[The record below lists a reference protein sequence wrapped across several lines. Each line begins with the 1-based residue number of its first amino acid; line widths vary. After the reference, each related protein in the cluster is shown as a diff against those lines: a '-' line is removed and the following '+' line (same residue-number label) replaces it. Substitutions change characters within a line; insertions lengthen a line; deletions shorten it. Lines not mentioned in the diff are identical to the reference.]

1 MLVLLPLLLFSP
13 CEHFPSAS
21 SSSLFV
27 VSLLWRLMWRW
38 YEPTAPQD
46 TVLFNGSIE
55 DNVRYGDTSRAFAD
69 AERAAELAQLLPTI
83 QATL

>member
-1 MLVLLPLLLFSP
+1 MLVLLPLLLFSS
-13 CEHFPSAS
+13 CEHFPSS

-55 DNVRYGDTSRAFAD
+55 DNVRYGDTSRTFAD

-83 QATL
+83 QATM